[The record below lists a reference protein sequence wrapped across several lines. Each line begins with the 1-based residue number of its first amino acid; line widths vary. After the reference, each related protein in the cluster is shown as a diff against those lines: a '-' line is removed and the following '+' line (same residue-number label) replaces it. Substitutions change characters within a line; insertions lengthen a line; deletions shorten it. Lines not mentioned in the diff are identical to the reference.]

1 VFLGWKLS
9 SNESLGLGAVVFGG
23 IEPSKL
29 RRALPPKYYC
39 MGKWAS
45 FFFFFFFFFLGG
57 NCKWEVEISSF
68 ELFTLHF
75 LFIGIGEKRYVYILS
90 EEI

>member
-1 VFLGWKLS
+1 MRASALVRWCLEELNQVNCVVLCHRSIIVWE
-9 SNESLGLGAVVFGG
+9 NGL
-23 IEPSKL
+23 L
-29 RRALPPKYYC
+29 
-39 MGKWAS
+39 
-45 FFFFFFFFFLGG
+45 FFFFFFLCLGG

>member
-1 VFLGWKLS
+1 
-9 SNESLGLGAVVFGG
+9 
-23 IEPSKL
+23 
-29 RRALPPKYYC
+29 
-39 MGKWAS
+39 
-45 FFFFFFFFFLGG
+45 LGG
-57 NCKWEVEISSF
+57 NGNGEVEIDDF